1 MKTNWKTLVA
11 VVLTVIL
18 SCSSALACTSLY
30 VGSDFTEDGATIL
43 ARSEDLAN
51 SRNKV
56 YYVSPAGNH
65 KAGEFYQGCYGFT
78 YTFTH
83 DSYGYNAFRDDN
95 LEGVDYVCPN
105 CGGTHA
111 HTPYEEGGANEMGLM
126 VSASEALT
134 AGKELLAVDPF
145 EEKPAQTP
153 NARIKNAL
161 AYLNPAY
168 DFSETDP
175 EKSLYCIT
183 NIDEAGNIV
192 PMHTGIELDGSFN
205 EKKAI
210 DFYKVD
216 GVSNDSNLET
226 HIFHYFTGTEP
237 TNILEWVSMEN
248 SGLNVFVP
256 YYPLLTTDVAAP
268 YIVAT
273 GLAYFSEEKP
283 ESGAFYPATSRV
295 KTEEGTVTVEG
306 YRVLPEKWD
315 ESYYWTVDA
324 ISNIMKYGTPS
335 DEVKA
340 LVVDS
345 LAAKQ
350 QEIYD
355 AFITMKADIAAA
367 EDPAKVSTDA
377 SMAMAYDVFEMLSGL
392 AKELTK

>member
-1 MKTNWKTLVA
+1 MKNWKTLVA
-11 VVLTVIL
+11 LVLTVVL

-30 VGSDFTEDGATIL
+30 VGSGFTEDGATIL

-78 YTFTH
+78 YTF
-83 DSYGYNAFRDDN
+83 
-95 LEGVDYVCPN
+95 
-105 CGGTHA
+105 
-111 HTPYEEGGANEMGLM
+111 
-126 VSASEALT
+126 
-134 AGKELLAVDPF
+134 K
-145 EEKPAQTP
+145 
-153 NARIKNAL
+153 
-161 AYLNPAY
+161 
-168 DFSETDP
+168 
-175 EKSLYCIT
+175 
-183 NIDEAGNIV
+183 
-192 PMHTGIELDGSFN
+192 
-205 EKKAI
+205 
-210 DFYKVD
+210 
-216 GVSNDSNLET
+216 
-226 HIFHYFTGTEP
+226 
-237 TNILEWVSMEN
+237 
-248 SGLNVFVP
+248 
-256 YYPLLTTDVAAP
+256 
-268 YIVAT
+268 VAT

-283 ESGAFYPATSRV
+283 EIGAFYPATSRV
-295 KTEEGTVTVEG
+295 KTEDGTVTVEG

-355 AFITMKADIAAA
+355 AFITMNADIAAA

>member
-1 MKTNWKTLVA
+1 MYNYARKQIQGGFDMKTNWKTLVA

-145 EEKPAQTP
+145 EEKGIEQAEIVTVLLSEAATANEALNLLLGIYDEVGCNTGSGMFIADAKETWYIENSTGNAYVAVKLTNNMAFVQPNMTIIGNVDLDDIENVHASSNVIAVAKEAGTFVGDEEANVIDYMSSYKPAQTP

-168 DFSETDP
+168 DFSET
-175 EKSLYCIT
+175 
-183 NIDEAGNIV
+183 
-192 PMHTGIELDGSFN
+192 
-205 EKKAI
+205 
-210 DFYKVD
+210 
-216 GVSNDSNLET
+216 
-226 HIFHYFTGTEP
+226 EP
-237 TNILEWVSMEN
+237 VLMR
-248 SGLNVFVP
+248 
-256 YYPLLTTDVAAP
+256 VA
-268 YIVAT
+268 
-273 GLAYFSEEKP
+273 
-283 ESGAFYPATSRV
+283 
-295 KTEEGTVTVEG
+295 
-306 YRVLPEKWD
+306 
-315 ESYYWTVDA
+315 
-324 ISNIMKYGTPS
+324 
-335 DEVKA
+335 
-340 LVVDS
+340 
-345 LAAKQ
+345 
-350 QEIYD
+350 
-355 AFITMKADIAAA
+355 
-367 EDPAKVSTDA
+367 
-377 SMAMAYDVFEMLSGL
+377 
-392 AKELTK
+392 

>member
-1 MKTNWKTLVA
+1 MKNWKTLVA
-11 VVLTVIL
+11 LVLTVVL

-83 DSYGYNAFRDDN
+83 DSYGYNAFSDDN

-134 AGKELLAVDPF
+134 AG
-145 EEKPAQTP
+145 
-153 NARIKNAL
+153 
-161 AYLNPAY
+161 
-168 DFSETDP
+168 
-175 EKSLYCIT
+175 
-183 NIDEAGNIV
+183 
-192 PMHTGIELDGSFN
+192 
-205 EKKAI
+205 
-210 DFYKVD
+210 
-216 GVSNDSNLET
+216 
-226 HIFHYFTGTEP
+226 
-237 TNILEWVSMEN
+237 
-248 SGLNVFVP
+248 
-256 YYPLLTTDVAAP
+256 
-268 YIVAT
+268 
-273 GLAYFSEEKP
+273 
-283 ESGAFYPATSRV
+283 
-295 KTEEGTVTVEG
+295 
-306 YRVLPEKWD
+306 
-315 ESYYWTVDA
+315 
-324 ISNIMKYGTPS
+324 
-335 DEVKA
+335 
-340 LVVDS
+340 
-345 LAAKQ
+345 KQ